1 MLHAPASRQ
10 AGSTRNLRRARG
22 LHQEGHAVKAFA
34 LSLCLALT
42 ACGPFIDAKR
52 GLVSTGFLSQT
63 QGFSGKLKTPDGATA
78 TWSVTG
84 HDGTVVA
91 NNIVSGIGTA
101 AVAKNVLKGLQSNN
115 DVKAI
120 GEKAKGAALVK
131 GTVDPQAISGAD
143 KGAALIKGTVDPQV
157 IPK

>member
-1 MLHAPASRQ
+1 M
-10 AGSTRNLRRARG
+10 
-22 LHQEGHAVKAFA
+22 KAFIPLVVVL
-34 LSLCLALT
+34 LS
-42 ACGPFIDAKR
+42 ACGPLIDTKH
-52 GLVSTGFLSQT
+52 GIVSTGFLSST
-63 QGFSGKLKTPDGATA
+63 QGFSGKMKSLDGTSV

-84 HDGTVVA
+84 HDGTAVA

-131 GTVDPQAISGAD
+131 GTVDPQAVSGAD
-143 KGAALIKGTVDPQV
+143 KGAALIKGTADPAI